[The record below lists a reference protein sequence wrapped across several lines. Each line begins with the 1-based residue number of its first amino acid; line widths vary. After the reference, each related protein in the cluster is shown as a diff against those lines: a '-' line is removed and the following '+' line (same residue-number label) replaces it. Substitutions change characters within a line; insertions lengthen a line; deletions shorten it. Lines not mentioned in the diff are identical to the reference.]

1 MDAVSTM
8 LEQQQID
15 RLLVFTNREAGLR
28 AFLVI
33 DDLRLG
39 PAAGGI
45 RGICAIQRRDDE
57 MRLIAQLEHTAHDVI
72 ETAQRDGL
80 SVLDVAE
87 TAARRRLLGVAA

>member
-1 MDAVSTM
+1 MDAVATL

-45 RGICAIQRRDDE
+45 R
-57 MRLIAQLEHTAHDVI
+57 TASYADV
-72 ETAQRDGL
+72 
-80 SVLDVAE
+80 SV
-87 TAARRRLLGVAA
+87 ARRRLQGVAA